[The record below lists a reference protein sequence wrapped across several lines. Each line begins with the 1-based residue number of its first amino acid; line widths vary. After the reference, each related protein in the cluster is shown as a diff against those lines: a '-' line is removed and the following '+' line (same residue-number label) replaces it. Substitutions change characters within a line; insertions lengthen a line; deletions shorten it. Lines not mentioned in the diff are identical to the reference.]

1 MTLRNV
7 AFSNNQRRRE
17 EEAEKEQ
24 ELRQLLHNTI
34 NVMTF
39 EQLQKVAE
47 LLNFSNEFDE
57 KCVDVTVSN

>member
-17 EEAEKEQ
+17 KEAEKEQ

-34 NVMTF
+34 DVMNF
-39 EQLQKVAE
+39 DQLQKIAK
-47 LLNFSNEFDE
+47 LLNINNEFDE
-57 KCVDVTVSN
+57 